1 MLIGIIAQESGF
13 SRDTIRYYE
22 KIGLLRLSKKAR
34 RENNYK
40 EYSPAIL
47 SRLRAIKELKKIG
60 YTLTEIQ
67 QVIGSYETGG
77 LDCIAGKDLVL
88 EKVRLIE
95 EQIIQLQAL
104 KKQLLD
110 AVADCPAHCR
120 ITAILDETLADIGK
134 TVNATGLQSH

>member
-22 KIGLLRLSKKAR
+22 KIGLLCLPKRAR

-47 SRLRAIKELKKIG
+47 SRLRVIKELKKIG
-60 YTLTEIQ
+60 YTLAEIK
-67 QVIGSYETGG
+67 QVIASYENGG
-77 LDCIAGKDLVL
+77 LDCIAGKDQVL

-95 EQIIQLQAL
+95 EQIS
-104 KKQLLD
+104 QLLSIKQQLLE
-110 AVADCPAHCR
+110 AVADCPSHCR
-120 ITAILDETLADIGK
+120 ITAILDSTLAAA
-134 TVNATGLQSH
+134 N